1 MDYYEVQNFMNN
13 LGVSE
18 REPEQPLSFDPDVS
32 LTVDDLKSNYKYVNP
47 IREYMIARKGY
58 DYQDKTDEQ
67 VVDDFVKQM
76 RYFNANTVSTAG
88 EVRFVSKASERDKEA
103 ARKAYQIYDQL
114 GNVFVNDGLMGAV
127 SGVGDYVFAAAKDPT
142 NYLGLLTGGIG
153 RAAAGG
159 AQVTGRTAIKA
170 LVQRAGRDAIQSGA
184 TKKAAQEAARKAG
197 KEAAARAA
205 AAGMSKRRAQGIYDS
220 VSSKVAEEAKRAIV
234 RDAMRSKQKEL
245 FETAAT
251 RSLKQT
257 VALDAV
263 ASVYQDV
270 AAQQVRLD
278 VGAQEEYSKAQTAF
292 SALLGGVAG
301 GAQLAFR
308 KAGAGKSG
316 LEDTRTEVEKLA
328 AKTIEEYAPIL
339 KKKDTPEAAKAIKK
353 AAENW
358 NAKVEKGQLGK
369 DVIDDSQLIKE
380 IMFGDPDELKPG
392 EIGGLAGVFKAKG
405 YKIGKEIRISD
416 IMTNVAN
423 SLTQDELKEINKVM
437 GKHTG
442 FHFGNLTGSRVKL
455 GDLLA
460 TRMSEAGKTLQVAS
474 QMAKLL
480 DSGLLAAEAAIK
492 KQADAIDEAEE
503 KAAKGAAPLKYGQ
516 SVWKRLLVSSPATTA
531 LNVAGFGQYY
541 VGQTIADLFSSTALM
556 TQGLAQ
562 MTYNRAGAQ
571 ESFRQARALGTLQ
584 VQKIRNLLDPYTT
597 HDEYLK
603 FLNDPDN
610 ERVRKML
617 FETMAGGVEAGA
629 KRFGL
634 NPNNPAY
641 RNVEAFTTA
650 MNQITGVRIQD
661 TFTKSQMFMNEMDKY
676 LRLKKGTT
684 LKEALLSDEPF
695 DEEVIQGALDTTL
708 KSVFAKDYTTDEQPE
723 IVRSLAG
730 GVEYLSNLPGFGT
743 ILPFG
748 RFFNN
753 VLATAYQWSPLAAPE
768 LLMKPFYKR
777 LAKQEP
783 NITEMEAYSRM
794 VVGTTALILAAD
806 YDKERREKGLGVFDV
821 DVGGGTIVDAK
832 NTYPFSAFLAA
843 GRILNMRRNDEDV
856 PPELLQELGTQ
867 LAVGQLARDAQ
878 FGNDMN
884 NLLDVLINTD
894 EGARGASVD
903 AFARVFGNFAAGFT
917 RPLDAINKVVG
928 FAAGTDTAKDVRQA
942 DTAGLFTQS
951 ATKYFDNILEAFI
964 DKTDTIT
971 GEDLKVATR
980 EGDVYDANPF
990 ARIFG
995 LTIKQGR
1002 TAAETAYSMS
1012 EMQPWTANE
1021 RSRLPAYDRAFNAML
1036 APVLERQTQLL
1047 LNTRE
1052 FQDADLPKR
1061 RAMLKKLMR
1070 DSKKQIRNRMDKGYT
1085 TGDNVKLRMISKAD
1099 NKYNKEIRRETAKAM
1114 KEKFGIDGSLEDYTL
1129 AELDLFMEYAD
1140 YLNEAYETAA
1150 TF

>member
-32 LTVDDLKSNYKYVNP
+32 LTVDDLKSNYQYVNP
-47 IREYMIARKGY
+47 IREYMIARKGV
-58 DYQDKTDEQ
+58 DYQDKSDEQ
-67 VVDDFVKQM
+67 VIDDFVKQM

-88 EVRFVSKASERDKEA
+88 EVRFVSKANDRQKEA

-114 GNVFVNDGLMGAV
+114 GNVFVNDGMMGAV

-142 NYLGLLTGGIG
+142 NYIGLLTGGIG
-153 RAAAGG
+153 RAVAGG

-170 LVQRAGRDAIQSGA
+170 AVQRAGREALKSGA

-197 KEAAARAA
+197 QEAAARAA
-205 AAGMSKRRAQGIYDS
+205 AQGMSTRRARGVYDT
-220 VSSKVAEEAKRAIV
+220 VSSKVAAEAKSAIA
-234 RDAMRSKQKEL
+234 RDAMKAAQREL

-257 VALDAV
+257 VALDATAAV
-263 ASVYQDV
+263 FQDV
-270 AAQQVRLD
+270 SAQQVRLD

-301 GAQLAFR
+301 GAQLALR
-308 KAGAGKSG
+308 KAGGRSG

-328 AKTIEEYAPIL
+328 ERTVNQYAPIL
-339 KKKDTPEAAKAIKK
+339 KKKDIPEAAKAIRK
-353 AAENW
+353 AADKW
-358 NAKVEKGQLGK
+358 NAKVEKGEAGK
-369 DVIDDSQLIKE
+369 GMIDDSQLIKE

-392 EIGGLAGVFKAKG
+392 EIGGLARVFKDKG
-405 YKIGKEIRISD
+405 YKIGKEIHVSD
-416 IMTNVAN
+416 VMTNVAN
-423 SLTQDELKEINKVM
+423 SLTQKELKEINKVM

-442 FHFGNLTGSRVKL
+442 FEFGNLTGSRVKL
-455 GDLLA
+455 GDLMA
-460 TRMSEAGKTLQVAS
+460 ARMSEAGKTLNVAS
-474 QMAKLL
+474 QMRKLL
-480 DSGLLAAEAAIK
+480 DSGLLAAEAKIQ

-503 KAAKGAAPLKYGQ
+503 KAAKAASPLKYGQ

-562 MTYNRAGAQ
+562 MTFNRAAAQ

-603 FLNDPDN
+603 FLNDPNN
-610 ERVRKML
+610 ESARKML

-634 NPNNPAY
+634 DPQNPAY

-684 LKEALLSDEPF
+684 LKEALLSDERF
-695 DEEVIQGALDTTL
+695 DEDIIQGALDTTL
-708 KSVFAKDYTTDEQPE
+708 KSVFAKDYTTTEQPE
-723 IVRSLAG
+723 LVRQMAKLT
-730 GVEYLSNLPGFGT
+730 ETISNTPGFGT

-777 LAKQEP
+777 AVKAQPDL
-783 NITEMEAYSRM
+783 TETEAYSRM
-794 VVGTTALILAAD
+794 VVGTAALVLAMD
-806 YDKERREKGLGVFDV
+806 YDTERREKGLGVFEV
-821 DVGGGTIVDAK
+821 DAGGGTIVDAK

-843 GRILNMRRNDEDV
+843 GRILNMKRNDENV
-856 PPELLQELGTQ
+856 PPELIQEMGTQ

-878 FGNDMN
+878 FGNDLN
-884 NLLDVLINTD
+884 NLLDVIINSD

-917 RPLDAINKVVG
+917 RPLDAINKTVG
-928 FAAGTDTAKDVRQA
+928 FAMGTDTAKDVRQA

-1021 RSRLPAYDRAFNAML
+1021 RTKLPAYDRAFNAML
-1036 APVLERQTQLL
+1036 APVLERQTSLL
-1047 LNTRE
+1047 LNTKE
-1052 FQDADLPKR
+1052 FKDGDLTKR
-1061 RAMLKKLMR
+1061 RAMLKKVMR
-1070 DSKKQIRNRMDKGYT
+1070 DAKKQIRERMDKGYT
-1085 TGDNVKLRMISKAD
+1085 TGENVKLRMVAKA
-1099 NKYNKEIRRETAKAM
+1099 NSIGNKELRRETAKAM
-1114 KEKFGIDGSLEDYTL
+1114 KERFGIDGSLEDYTL
-1129 AELDLFMEYAD
+1129 AELDLFMEYAN
-1140 YLNEAYETAA
+1140 YLKDAYDEAA

>member
-13 LGVSE
+13 LGVSDRRPE
-18 REPEQPLSFDPDVS
+18 EPLTFDPDVS
-32 LTVDDLKSNYKYVNP
+32 LTVDDLRSNYKYVQP
-47 IREYMIARKGY
+47 IRDYMAERKGV
-58 DYQDKTDEQ
+58 DYLDKPDEE
-67 VVDDFVKQM
+67 VVDDFVKHM

-88 EVRFVSKASERDKEA
+88 EVRFISKANERQKES

-114 GNVFVNDGLMGAV
+114 GNVFQNDGLMGAV

-170 LVQRAGRDAIQSGA
+170 AVQRAGREAIKSGA
-184 TKKAAQEAARKAG
+184 TAKAAKEAAEAAG
-197 KEAAARAA
+197 KEAAKRAA
-205 AAGMSKRRAQGIYDS
+205 AQGMSKRRQQGIYKG
-220 VSSKVAEEAKRAIV
+220 VSEKVAAEAKRAIAK
-234 RDAMRSKQKEL
+234 DAMKSKQKEL

-257 VALDAV
+257 VALDAL

-270 AAQQVRLD
+270 AAQQVMLD
-278 VGAQEEYSKAQTAF
+278 VGAQEKYSALQTGF
-292 SALLGGVAG
+292 SAFLGGVAG
-301 GAQLAFR
+301 GAQLAAR
-308 KAGAGKSG
+308 KVGGRSG

-328 AKTIEEYAPIL
+328 TKTIEEYAPIL
-339 KKKDTPEAAKAIKK
+339 KKKDAKVAAKAIQK
-353 AAENW
+353 AADKW
-358 NAKVEKGQLGK
+358 NDKVDRGTPGYK
-369 DVIDDSQLIKE
+369 DIDDSQLIKE
-380 IMFGDPDELKPG
+380 IMFGDTPG
-392 EIGGLAGVFKAKG
+392 EIGGLAGVFKDKG
-405 YKIGKEIRISD
+405 YKIGKEIHISD
-416 IMTNVAN
+416 IITNVAN
-423 SLTQDELKEINKVM
+423 SLTQQELKDINKVM
-437 GKHTG
+437 GKYTSMQ
-442 FHFGNLTGSRVKL
+442 FGDLSGSRVKL
-455 GDLLA
+455 GDLMA
-460 TRMSEAGKTLQVAS
+460 ARMSEAGKTLNVAS
-474 QMAKLL
+474 QLKKTL
-480 DSGLLAAEAAIK
+480 DSGLLAAEMKIK
-492 KQADAIDEAEE
+492 KQADAIDEAEA
-503 KAAKGAAPLKYGQ
+503 KAADGSQPLKYGQ

-541 VGQTIADLFSSTALM
+541 VGQTIADLFTSTALM

-562 MTYNRAGAQ
+562 MTVNRAAAQ

-597 HDEYLK
+597 HDEYLR
-603 FLNDPDN
+603 FLNDPAN
-610 ERVRKML
+610 EAARKML
-617 FETMAGGVEAGA
+617 FETMAGGVDASA
-629 KRFGL
+629 KRFGI
-634 NPNNPAY
+634 NPQNAAF

-684 LKEALLSDEPF
+684 LKEALLSDEAF
-695 DEEVIQGALDTTL
+695 DEEIIQGALDTTL
-708 KSVFAKDYTTDEQPE
+708 KSVFAKDYTTTEQPE
-723 IVRSLAG
+723 LVRQMAKLT
-730 GVEYLSNLPGFGT
+730 ETISNTPGFGT

-777 LAKQEP
+777 AVKAQPDL
-783 NITEMEAYSRM
+783 TETEAYSRM
-794 VVGTTALILAAD
+794 VVGSAALVLAMD
-806 YDKERREKGLGVFDV
+806 YDTERREKGLGVFDV

-843 GRILNMRRNDEDV
+843 GRILNMKRNDEDV
-856 PPELLQELGTQ
+856 PPELLQEMGTQ

-878 FGNDMN
+878 FGNDLN
-884 NLLDVLINTD
+884 NLLDVLINAD

-917 RPLDAINKVVG
+917 RPLDAINKTVG
-928 FAAGTDTAKDVRQA
+928 FAMGTDTAKDVRQA

-971 GEDLKVATR
+971 GEDLAVATR
-980 EGDVYDANPF
+980 EGEIYDANPF

-995 LTIKQGR
+995 LTIKPGR
-1002 TAAETAYSMS
+1002 TAAEAAYSMS

-1021 RSRLPAYDRAFNAML
+1021 RTKLPAYDRAFNTML
-1036 APVLERQTQLL
+1036 APLLERQTQLL
-1047 LNTRE
+1047 LNTKEFRE
-1052 FQDADLPKR
+1052 GDLTKR
-1061 RAMLKKLMR
+1061 RAMLKKVMS
-1070 DSKKQIRNRMDKGYT
+1070 DAKKQIRSRMDKGYT
-1085 TGDNVKLRMISKAD
+1085 TGENVKLRMIAKA
-1099 NKYNKEIRRETAKAM
+1099 NSVGNKELRRETAKLM
-1114 KEKFGIDGSLEDYTL
+1114 KENFGIDGSLEDYTL
-1129 AELDLFMEYAD
+1129 AELDLFMEYAN
-1140 YLNEAYETAA
+1140 YLKDAYDEAA

>member
-1 MDYYEVQNFMNN
+1 MDYYEVQDFMNN

-18 REPEQPLSFDPDVS
+18 RKPEEPLTFDPDVS
-32 LTVDDLKSNYKYVNP
+32 LTVDDLKGNYQYVNP
-47 IREYMIARKGY
+47 IREYMIARKGV
-58 DYQDKTDEQ
+58 DYKNKSDEQ

-88 EVRFVSKASERDKEA
+88 EVRFVSKASERQKEA

-142 NYLGLLTGGIG
+142 NYLGLLTGGLG

-159 AQVTGRTAIKA
+159 AQVTGRTAVKA
-170 LVQRAGRDAIQSGA
+170 AVQRAGREALKSGA
-184 TKKAAQEAARKAG
+184 TQKAAQDAARRAG

-205 AAGMSKRRAQGIYDS
+205 AQGMSTRRVKGVYDT
-220 VSSKVAEEAKRAIV
+220 VSSKVAEEAKRAMAK
-234 RDAMRSKQKEL
+234 DAMKSKQKEL

-263 ASVYQDV
+263 AAVYQDV

-301 GAQLAFR
+301 GAQLAAR
-308 KAGAGKSG
+308 KFNPDSG
-316 LEDTRTEVEKLA
+316 LADTRTEVEKLA
-328 AKTIEEYAPIL
+328 EKTIETYAPIL
-339 KKKDTPEAAKAIKK
+339 KKKDTPAAAKAIRK
-353 AAENW
+353 AADKW
-358 NAKVEKGQLGK
+358 NAKVDKGQLGK

-380 IMFGDPDELKPG
+380 IMFGDEPG
-392 EIGGLAGVFKAKG
+392 KIGGLAGVFKEKG
-405 YKIGKEIRISD
+405 YKIGKEIHVSD
-416 IMTNVAN
+416 IITNVAN
-423 SLTQDELKEINKVM
+423 SLTPKELEEINKVM

-442 FHFGNLTGSRVKL
+442 FNFGDLSGSRVKL
-455 GDLLA
+455 GDLLSA
-460 TRMSEAGKTLQVAS
+460 RISEAGKTLQVQS
-474 QMAKLL
+474 QLKKML
-480 DSGLLAAEAAIK
+480 DSGLLAAEAKIN
-492 KQADAIDEAEE
+492 KQADAIDEAEA
-503 KAAKGAAPLKYGQ
+503 KAAKAASPLRYGQ

-562 MTYNRAGAQ
+562 MATNRAGAQ

-597 HDEYLK
+597 HDAYMK

-610 ERVRKML
+610 EKVRKML
-617 FETMAGGVEAGA
+617 FETLSGGVEAGA
-629 KRFGL
+629 KRNGL
-634 NPNNPAY
+634 DPNNPAF

-684 LKEALLSDEPF
+684 LKEALLSDEAF

-708 KSVFAKDYTTDEQPE
+708 KSVFSKDYTTDEQPE
-723 IVRSLAG
+723 LVRQLAG

-777 LAKQEP
+777 AVKAEP
-783 NITEMEAYSRM
+783 DLTEMEAYSRM
-794 VVGTTALILAAD
+794 VVGTTALILAMD
-806 YDKERREKGLGVFDV
+806 YDTERREKGLGVFDV
-821 DVGGGTIVDAK
+821 DAGGGTIIDAK

-843 GRILNMRRNDEDV
+843 GRILNMKRNDENV

-884 NLLDVLINTD
+884 NLLDVLINSD
-894 EGARGASVD
+894 EGARGASID
-903 AFARVFGNFAAGFT
+903 GFARVFGNFAAGFT
-917 RPLDAINKVVG
+917 RPLDAINKTVG
-928 FAAGTDTAKDVRQA
+928 FAMGTDTAKDVRQA
-942 DTAGLFTQS
+942 DTMGLFTQS

-971 GEDLKVATR
+971 GEDLRVATR

-1021 RSRLPAYDRAFNAML
+1021 RSKLPAYDRAFNAML
-1036 APVLERQTQLL
+1036 APLLERQTQLL
-1047 LNTRE
+1047 LNSDE
-1052 FQDADLPKR
+1052 FQKGDLTAR
-1061 RAMLKKLMR
+1061 RAMLKNVMR
-1070 DSKKQIRNRMDKGYT
+1070 SAKKQIRERMDKGYT
-1085 TGDNVKLRMISKAD
+1085 TGENVKLRMIAKANRIGD
-1099 NKYNKEIRRETAKAM
+1099 KEIRREAAKAM
-1114 KEKFGIDGSLEDYTL
+1114 KEKFGIDGSLDDYTF

-1140 YLNEAYETAA
+1140 FLNEAYKEAS

>member
-13 LGVSE
+13 LGVSDRRPE
-18 REPEQPLSFDPDVS
+18 EPLTFDPDVS
-32 LTVDDLKSNYKYVNP
+32 LTVDDLRSNYKYVQP
-47 IREYMIARKGY
+47 IRDYMAERKGV
-58 DYQDKTDEQ
+58 DYLDKPDEE
-67 VVDDFVKQM
+67 VVDDFVKHM

-88 EVRFVSKASERDKEA
+88 EVRFISKANERQKES

-114 GNVFVNDGLMGAV
+114 GNVFQNDGLMGAV

-170 LVQRAGRDAIQSGA
+170 AVQRAGREAIKSGA
-184 TKKAAQEAARKAG
+184 TAKAAKEAAEAAG
-197 KEAAARAA
+197 KEAAKRAA
-205 AAGMSKRRAQGIYDS
+205 AQGMSKRRQQGIYKG
-220 VSSKVAEEAKRAIV
+220 VSEKVAAEAKRAIAK
-234 RDAMRSKQKEL
+234 DAMKSKQKEL

-257 VALDAV
+257 VALDAL

-270 AAQQVRLD
+270 AAQQVMLD
-278 VGAQEEYSKAQTAF
+278 VGAQEKYSALQTGF
-292 SALLGGVAG
+292 SAFLGGVAG
-301 GAQLAFR
+301 GAQLAAR
-308 KAGAGKSG
+308 KVGGRSG

-328 AKTIEEYAPIL
+328 TKTIEEYAPIL
-339 KKKDTPEAAKAIKK
+339 KKKDAKVAAKAIQK
-353 AAENW
+353 AADKW
-358 NAKVEKGQLGK
+358 NDKVDRGTPGYK
-369 DVIDDSQLIKE
+369 DIDDSQLIKE
-380 IMFGDPDELKPG
+380 IMFGDTPG
-392 EIGGLAGVFKAKG
+392 EIGGLAGVFKDKG
-405 YKIGKEIRISD
+405 YKIGKEIHISD
-416 IMTNVAN
+416 IITNVAN
-423 SLTQDELKEINKVM
+423 SLTQQELKDINKVM
-437 GKHTG
+437 GKYTSMQ
-442 FHFGNLTGSRVKL
+442 FGDLSGSRVKL
-455 GDLLA
+455 GDLMA
-460 TRMSEAGKTLQVAS
+460 ARMSEAGKTLNVAS
-474 QMAKLL
+474 QLKKTL
-480 DSGLLAAEAAIK
+480 DSGLLAAEMKIK
-492 KQADAIDEAEE
+492 KQADAIDEAEA
-503 KAAKGAAPLKYGQ
+503 KAADGSQPLKYGQ

-541 VGQTIADLFSSTALM
+541 VGQTIADLFTSTALM

-562 MTYNRAGAQ
+562 MTVNRAAAQ

-610 ERVRKML
+610 EMARKML
-617 FETMAGGVEAGA
+617 FETMAGGVDASA
-629 KRFGL
+629 KRFGI
-634 NPNNPAY
+634 NPQNAAF

-684 LKEALLSDEPF
+684 LKEALLSDEAF
-695 DEEVIQGALDTTL
+695 DEEIIQGALDTTL
-708 KSVFAKDYTTDEQPE
+708 KSVFAKDYTTTEQPE
-723 IVRSLAG
+723 LVRQMAKLT
-730 GVEYLSNLPGFGT
+730 ETISNTPGFGT

-777 LAKQEP
+777 AVKAQPDL
-783 NITEMEAYSRM
+783 TETEAYSRM
-794 VVGTTALILAAD
+794 VVGSAALVLAMD
-806 YDKERREKGLGVFDV
+806 YDTERREKGLGVFDV

-843 GRILNMRRNDEDV
+843 GRILNMKRNDEDV
-856 PPELLQELGTQ
+856 PPELIQEMGTQ

-878 FGNDMN
+878 FGNDLN
-884 NLLDVLINTD
+884 NLLDVLINAD

-917 RPLDAINKVVG
+917 RPLDAINKTVG
-928 FAAGTDTAKDVRQA
+928 FAMGTDTAKDVRQA

-971 GEDLKVATR
+971 GEDLAVATR
-980 EGDVYDANPF
+980 EGEIYDANPF

-995 LTIKQGR
+995 LTIKPGR
-1002 TAAETAYSMS
+1002 TAAEAAYSMS

-1021 RSRLPAYDRAFNAML
+1021 RTKLPAYDRAFNTML
-1036 APVLERQTQLL
+1036 APLLERQTQLL
-1047 LNTRE
+1047 LNTKEFRE
-1052 FQDADLPKR
+1052 GDLTKR
-1061 RAMLKKLMR
+1061 RAMLKKVMS
-1070 DSKKQIRNRMDKGYT
+1070 DAKKQIRSRMDKGYT
-1085 TGDNVKLRMISKAD
+1085 TGENVKLRMIAKA
-1099 NKYNKEIRRETAKAM
+1099 NSVGNKELRRETAKLM
-1114 KEKFGIDGSLEDYTL
+1114 KENFGIDGSLEDYTL
-1129 AELDLFMEYAD
+1129 AELDLFMEYAN
-1140 YLNEAYETAA
+1140 YLKDAYDEAA

>member
-1 MDYYEVQNFMNN
+1 MDYYEVQDFMNN
-13 LGVSE
+13 LGTSTRR
-18 REPEQPLSFDPDVS
+18 REEPLSFDPDVT
-32 LTVDDLKSNYKYVNP
+32 LTVNDLKSNYQYVNP
-47 IREYMIARKGY
+47 IRDYMINRKGV
-58 DYQDKTDEQ
+58 DYQDKTDEE
-67 VVDDFVKQM
+67 VVDDFVKHM

-88 EVRFVSKASERDKEA
+88 EVRFVSKADERQKES

-170 LVQRAGRDAIQSGA
+170 AVQRAGREALASGA
-184 TKKAAQEAARKAG
+184 TAKAAKEAAEAAG

-205 AAGMSKRRAQGIYDS
+205 AAGMSKRKADGIYKA
-220 VSSKVAEEAKRAIV
+220 VSEKVAREGKRAIAK
-234 RDAMRSKQKEL
+234 DAMKAKQKEL

-257 VALDAV
+257 VALDAL

-270 AAQQVRLD
+270 AAQQVMLD
-278 VGAQEEYSKAQTAF
+278 VGAQEEFSKAQTAF
-292 SALLGGVAG
+292 SAFLGGVAG
-301 GAQLAFR
+301 GAQLAAR
-308 KAGAGKSG
+308 KFNPSSG
-316 LEDTRTEVEKLA
+316 LEDTRTELEKVS
-328 AKTIEEYAPIL
+328 AKTLEEYAPIL
-339 KKKDTPEAAKAIKK
+339 KKKDTPAAAKAIRE
-353 AAENW
+353 AADKW
-358 NAKVEKGQLGK
+358 NEKVDRGTPGYK
-369 DVIDDSQLIKE
+369 DIDDSQLIKE
-380 IMFGDPDELKPG
+380 IMFGDTPG
-392 EIGGLAGVFKAKG
+392 EIGGLAGVFKDKG
-405 YKIGKEIRISD
+405 YKIGKEIHISD
-416 IMTNVAN
+416 VITNVAN
-423 SLTQDELKEINKVM
+423 SLTQKELEDINKAM
-437 GKHTG
+437 GKYTSMQ
-442 FHFGNLTGSRVKL
+442 FGDLSGARVKL
-455 GDLLA
+455 GDLMAARL
-460 TRMSEAGKTLQVAS
+460 SEAGKTLNVAS
-474 QMAKLL
+474 QLKKTL
-480 DSGLLAAEAAIK
+480 DSGLLAAEAKIQ
-492 KQADAIDEAEE
+492 KQADAIDEAEA
-503 KAAKGAAPLKYGQ
+503 KAAKGSQPLKYGQ

-556 TQGLAQ
+556 TQGLGQ
-562 MTYNRAGAQ
+562 MVTNRRAAQ

-597 HDEYLK
+597 HDAYMK

-610 ERVRKML
+610 EAVRKML
-617 FETMAGGVEAGA
+617 FETMSGGVEAGA

-634 NPNNPAY
+634 DPDNATY

-684 LKEALLSDEPF
+684 LKEALLSDEAF
-695 DEEVIQGALDTTL
+695 DEEVIQGALDSTL
-708 KSVFAKDYTTDEQPE
+708 KSVFSKDYTTTEQPE
-723 IVRSLAG
+723 LVRQMAKLT
-730 GVEYLSNLPGFGT
+730 ETISNTPGFGT

-768 LLMKPFYKR
+768 LLMKPFMKR
-777 LAKQEP
+777 LAKEEP
-783 NITEMEAYSRM
+783 NVTEMEAYSRM
-794 VVGTTALILAAD
+794 VVGTASLALAMD
-806 YDKERREKGLGVFDV
+806 YDTERREKGLGVYDV

-856 PPELLQELGTQ
+856 PPELIQELGTQ

-878 FGNDMN
+878 FGNDLN

-894 EGARGASVD
+894 EGARGASID

-917 RPLDAINKVVG
+917 RPLDAINKTVG
-928 FAAGTDTAKDVRQA
+928 FAMGTDTAKDVRQA
-942 DTAGLFTQS
+942 DTMGLFTQS

-971 GEDLKVATR
+971 GEDLAVATR
-980 EGDVYDANPF
+980 EGEIYDANPF

-1002 TAAETAYSMS
+1002 TASEAAYSMS

-1021 RSRLPAYDRAFNAML
+1021 RTKLPAYDRAFNAML

-1047 LNTRE
+1047 LNTKE
-1052 FQDADLPKR
+1052 FKDGNLTQR
-1061 RAMLKKLMR
+1061 RAMLKRVMTNA
-1070 DSKKQIRNRMDKGYT
+1070 KKQIRERMDKGYT
-1085 TGDNVKLRMISKAD
+1085 TGENVKLRMIAKANSKH
-1099 NKYNKEIRRETAKAM
+1099 NKEIRRETAKAM
-1114 KEKFGIDGSLEDYTL
+1114 KEKFGIDGSLDDYTL

-1140 YLNEAYETAA
+1140 YLKEAYDEAA
-1150 TF
+1150 KF

>member
-13 LGVSE
+13 LGVSDRRPE
-18 REPEQPLSFDPDVS
+18 EPLTFDPDVS
-32 LTVDDLKSNYKYVNP
+32 LTVEDLRSNYKYVQP
-47 IREYMIARKGY
+47 IRDYMAERKGV
-58 DYQDKTDEQ
+58 DYLDKPDEE
-67 VVDDFVKQM
+67 VVDDFVKHM

-88 EVRFVSKASERDKEA
+88 EVRFISKANERQKES

-114 GNVFVNDGLMGAV
+114 GNVFQNDGLMGAV

-170 LVQRAGRDAIQSGA
+170 AVQRAGREAIKSGA
-184 TKKAAQEAARKAG
+184 TAKAAKEAAEAAG
-197 KEAAARAA
+197 KEAAKRAA
-205 AAGMSKRRAQGIYDS
+205 AQGMSKRRQQGIYKG
-220 VSSKVAEEAKRAIV
+220 VSDKVAAEAKRAIA
-234 RDAMRSKQKEL
+234 RDAMKSKQKEL

-263 ASVYQDV
+263 AAVYQDV
-270 AAQQVRLD
+270 AAQQVMLD
-278 VGAQEEYSKAQTAF
+278 VGAQEKYSALQTGF
-292 SALLGGVAG
+292 SAFLGGVAG
-301 GAQLAFR
+301 GAQLAAR
-308 KAGAGKSG
+308 KVGGRSG

-328 AKTIEEYAPIL
+328 TKTIEEYAPIL
-339 KKKDTPEAAKAIKK
+339 KKKDAPAAAKAIQK
-353 AAENW
+353 AADKW
-358 NAKVEKGQLGK
+358 NDKVDRGTPGYK
-369 DVIDDSQLIKE
+369 DIDDSQLIKE
-380 IMFGDPDELKPG
+380 IMFGDTPG
-392 EIGGLAGVFKAKG
+392 EIGGLAGVFKEKG
-405 YKIGKEIRISD
+405 YKIGREIHISD
-416 IMTNVAN
+416 IITNVAN
-423 SLTQDELKEINKVM
+423 SLTQKELKDINKVM
-437 GKHTG
+437 GKYTSLQ
-442 FHFGNLTGSRVKL
+442 FGDLSGSRVKL
-455 GDLLA
+455 GDLMA
-460 TRMSEAGKTLQVAS
+460 ARMSEAGKTLNVAS
-474 QMAKLL
+474 QLKKTL
-480 DSGLLAAEAAIK
+480 DSGLLAAEMKIK
-492 KQADAIDEAEE
+492 KQADAIDEAEA
-503 KAAKGAAPLKYGQ
+503 KAADGSQPLKYGQ

-541 VGQTIADLFSSTALM
+541 VGQTIADLFSATALM

-562 MTYNRAGAQ
+562 MAVNRAGAQ
-571 ESFRQARALGTLQ
+571 ESFRQVRALGTLQ

-610 ERVRKML
+610 EMARKML
-617 FETMAGGVEAGA
+617 FETMAGGVDASA
-629 KRFGL
+629 KRFGI
-634 NPNNPAY
+634 NPQNAAF

-684 LKEALLSDEPF
+684 LKEALLSDEAF
-695 DEEVIQGALDTTL
+695 DEEIIQGALDTTL
-708 KSVFAKDYTTDEQPE
+708 KSVFAKDYTTTEQPE
-723 IVRSLAG
+723 LVRQMAKLT
-730 GVEYLSNLPGFGT
+730 ETISNTPGFGT

-777 LAKQEP
+777 AVKAQPDL
-783 NITEMEAYSRM
+783 TETEAYSRM
-794 VVGTTALILAAD
+794 VVGTAALALAMD
-806 YDKERREKGLGVFDV
+806 YDTERREQGLGVFDV

-843 GRILNMRRNDEDV
+843 GRIMNMKRNDEDV
-856 PPELLQELGTQ
+856 PPELLQEMGTQ

-878 FGNDMN
+878 FGNDLN
-884 NLLDVLINTD
+884 NLLDVLINAD

-917 RPLDAINKVVG
+917 RPLDAINKTVG
-928 FAAGTDTAKDVRQA
+928 FAMGTDTAKDVRQA

-971 GEDLKVATR
+971 GEDLAVATR
-980 EGDVYDANPF
+980 EGEIYDANPF

-995 LTIKQGR
+995 LTIKPGR
-1002 TAAETAYSMS
+1002 TAAEAAYSMS

-1021 RSRLPAYDRAFNAML
+1021 RTKLPAYDRAFNTML
-1036 APVLERQTQLL
+1036 APLLERQTQLL

-1052 FQDADLPKR
+1052 FREGDLTKR
-1061 RAMLKKLMR
+1061 RAMLKKVMS
-1070 DSKKQIRNRMDKGYT
+1070 DAKKQIRSRMDKGYT
-1085 TGDNVKLRMISKAD
+1085 TGENVKLRMIAKA
-1099 NKYNKEIRRETAKAM
+1099 NSVGNKELRRETAKLM
-1114 KEKFGIDGSLEDYTL
+1114 KENFGIDGSLEDYTL
-1129 AELDLFMEYAD
+1129 AELDLFMEYAN
-1140 YLNEAYETAA
+1140 YLKDAYDEAA